1 MVVDRLTIE
10 TKNAFK
16 NNYAYQFQRRAWMYV
31 CSKGSQWARPDEV
44 LVSLPHDGVWI
55 AFDASLRSDGRT
67 YYCCQPIFRCLN
79 EDVTLPGDHVWQT
92 NQAVSENGNGLAA
105 RWDGELWAQT
115 RVP

>member
-1 MVVDRLTIE
+1 M
-10 TKNAFK
+10 
-16 NNYAYQFQRRAWMYV
+16 
-31 CSKGSQWARPDEV
+31 PD
-44 LVSLPHDGVWI
+44 DGVWI
-55 AFDASLRSDGRT
+55 AFDASLGSDGKT
-67 YYCCQPIFRCLN
+67 YYCRQPVFRCLN